1 MTLTAAARRAHA
13 RRRQGLWILFLLA
26 PALLVMT
33 LFVAWPL
40 LSALRY
46 AFFSFKGVA
55 PDSFVGLRNF
65 ADVLIE
71 EPFASWTWRAL
82 RHNIIV
88 FAALMVVQNGLAYLI
103 AFALLKGLP
112 GHRIHQVIV
121 FLPVVLSAVIVGFLW
136 KLFLHPLF
144 GMVNAALAL
153 VGLPGRPWLGDES
166 TALGSL
172 IFTNA
177 WHWVGFPALIFLAG
191 MQRIQKET
199 LEAARI
205 DGATDR
211 VLLTRIIW
219 PLVAPATTIIFT
231 LAKPA
236 LVTLSLLAA
245 DGSTQAQPFSGQLP
259 SGPQQVTWDG
269 NGPAGRLPDGTYVAQ
284 ITADDGSGAIVQ
296 QAQVVVDSVAPALAL
311 VSGPQLR
318 FSLTESA
325 AVTVIV
331 DGKQTTQ
338 VAGPGEFQLPLPAVP
353 PTQVSAVA
361 VDAAGNSSSTISWP

>member
-1 MTLTAAARRAHA
+1 MKRPRLA
-13 RRRQGLWILFLLA
+13 LWILFLLA

-55 PDSFVGLRNF
+55 PDAFIGLRNF
-65 ADVLIE
+65 TDVLIE

-112 GHRIHQVIV
+112 GNRIHQVIV

-205 DGATDR
+205 DGANDR

-231 LAKPA
+231 L
-236 LVTLSLLAA
+236 TFI
-245 DGSTQAQPFSGQLP
+245 GSFNWFELPYVMSGLNGSP
-259 SGPQQVTWDG
+259 GGATDVLGLYFYRTAFGNTTSGLQDF
-269 NGPAGRLPDGTYVAQ
+269 GR
-284 ITADDGSGAIVQ
+284 GS
-296 QAQVVVDSVAPALAL
+296 ALAVL
-311 VSGPQLR
+311 MFLFIATISAIALR
-318 FSLTESA
+318 FLRRREM
-325 AVTVIV
+325 
-331 DGKQTTQ
+331 
-338 VAGPGEFQLPLPAVP
+338 EL
-353 PTQVSAVA
+353 
-361 VDAAGNSSSTISWP
+361 

>member
-1 MTLTAAARRAHA
+1 MTKAKT
-13 RRRQGLWILFLLA
+13 RQGLWILFLLA
-26 PALLVMT
+26 PALLVMA

-46 AFFSFKGVA
+46 AFFSFRGVA
-55 PDSFVGLRNF
+55 PDAFVGLRNF
-65 ADVLIE
+65 ADVLTE
-71 EPFASWTWRAL
+71 EPFAGWTWRAL
-82 RHNIIV
+82 RHNAIV
-88 FAALMVVQNGLAYLI
+88 FAVLMVVQNGLAYLI
-103 AFALLKGLP
+103 AFALLKALP
-112 GHRIHQVIV
+112 GHRIHQVVV

-153 VGLPGRPWLGDES
+153 VGIPGRPWLGDES

-172 IFTNA
+172 ILTNT

-231 LAKPA
+231 LTFIGSFNWFELPYVMAG
-236 LVTLSLLAA
+236 LS
-245 DGSTQAQPFSGQLP
+245 GSPGGATDVLGLYFYRTAFGNATSGLQ
-259 SGPQQVTWDG
+259 DF
-269 NGPAGRLPDGTYVAQ
+269 GR
-284 ITADDGSGAIVQ
+284 GS
-296 QAQVVVDSVAPALAL
+296 ALAVL
-311 VSGPQLR
+311 MFLFIATTSAIALR
-318 FSLTESA
+318 FLRRREM
-325 AVTVIV
+325 
-331 DGKQTTQ
+331 
-338 VAGPGEFQLPLPAVP
+338 EL
-353 PTQVSAVA
+353 
-361 VDAAGNSSSTISWP
+361 

>member
-231 LAKPA
+231 L
-236 LVTLSLLAA
+236 TFI
-245 DGSTQAQPFSGQLP
+245 GSFNWFELPYVMSGLNGSP
-259 SGPQQVTWDG
+259 GGATDVLGLYFYRTAFGNTTSGLQDF
-269 NGPAGRLPDGTYVAQ
+269 GR
-284 ITADDGSGAIVQ
+284 GS
-296 QAQVVVDSVAPALAL
+296 ALAVL
-311 VSGPQLR
+311 MFLFIATTSAIALR
-318 FSLTESA
+318 FLRRREM
-325 AVTVIV
+325 
-331 DGKQTTQ
+331 
-338 VAGPGEFQLPLPAVP
+338 EL
-353 PTQVSAVA
+353 
-361 VDAAGNSSSTISWP
+361 